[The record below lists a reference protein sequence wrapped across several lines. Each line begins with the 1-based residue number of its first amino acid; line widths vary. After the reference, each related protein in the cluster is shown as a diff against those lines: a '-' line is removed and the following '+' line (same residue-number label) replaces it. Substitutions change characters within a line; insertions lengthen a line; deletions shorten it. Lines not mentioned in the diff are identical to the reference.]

1 MADSTGG
8 NNSGDD
14 PVDNQNLDANVV
26 LVGQL
31 KAAYKEVTAEVER
44 LKNQSARLNDLSREA
59 NDETRTNVTSVK
71 EQLAIENDLI
81 ETKQRQINAALSL
94 LANGKQLEKQD
105 LVALDLIEKS
115 LEMPLYVS

>member
-44 LKNQSARLNDLSREA
+44 KIIGNDKWS
-59 NDETRTNVTSVK
+59 K
-71 EQLAIENDLI
+71 
-81 ETKQRQINAALSL
+81 K
-94 LANGKQLEKQD
+94 
-105 LVALDLIEKS
+105 
-115 LEMPLYVS
+115 